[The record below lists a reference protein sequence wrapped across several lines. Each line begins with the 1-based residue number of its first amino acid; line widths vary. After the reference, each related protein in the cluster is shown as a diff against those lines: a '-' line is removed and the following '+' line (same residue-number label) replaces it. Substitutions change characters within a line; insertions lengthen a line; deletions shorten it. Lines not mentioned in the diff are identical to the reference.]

1 MTTVTIAAEKAAGPK
16 LTFRAF
22 AKDRQAT
29 GQTPGAALD
38 ALAAEIDLDAN
49 GSLVVFLE
57 PRHDEFF
64 TAEQSRRL
72 RELVVQHRAALDAGL
87 PMPPAD
93 LAELED
99 LALAETEA
107 SGLRVE
113 AVLRRV
119 RV

>member
-16 LTFRAF
+16 LVFRAF
-22 AKDRQAT
+22 SRDRQST

-38 ALAAEIDLDAN
+38 ALAAEIDLEAN

-57 PRHDEFF
+57 PRFDEFF
-64 TAEQSRRL
+64 SAEQGRRL
-72 RELVVQHRAALDAGL
+72 QELVVRHRAALDSGV
-87 PMPPAD
+87 PMPAAD
-93 LAELED
+93 LVELED

-113 AVLRRV
+113 AALRRV
-119 RV
+119 RA